1 MTSQSTLAHPPRMA
15 SWLVELFAPAAHAE
29 SIPGDL
35 LEEFSDL
42 VSKSGVGFA
51 RRWYW
56 RQSVKTTAHLI
67 AVGFRVAPWSIV
79 GIVLGGYLLLAFG
92 SSRSWV
98 EDAIVGVIQF
108 RRHHVT
114 QYYSNLEAYVDWL
127 NTSILIGR
135 LLMSL
140 FIGCIVAAVAK
151 GREMVAT
158 MTLGFIWAA
167 MVVKAILVLVTRH
180 WPEQAFLLHF
190 LVDQFGSSGLIV
202 MGGVIV
208 RESRSAMS
216 PRVSRV

>member
-1 MTSQSTLAHPPRMA
+1 MPRASLIRPPFIA
-15 SWLVELFAPAAHAE
+15 AWLVDLITPYEQAE

-42 VSKSGVGFA
+42 VSKSGVAFA

-56 RQSVKTTAHLI
+56 RQSVKTIAHLI
-67 AVGFRVAPWSIV
+67 GVGFRVAPWSIV
-79 GIVLGGYLLLAFG
+79 GTVLGGYLLLVFG
-92 SSRSWV
+92 VSWP

-108 RRHHVT
+108 HRHHVIP
-114 QYYSNLEAYVDWL
+114 YYSNLETYAFWL

-140 FIGCIVAAVAK
+140 FIGCIVAAIAK

-158 MTLGFIWAA
+158 TTLGLIWSAIT
-167 MVVKAILVLVTRH
+167 VEAILVLVTRH
-180 WPEQAFLLHF
+180 WPEQAFLLSF
-190 LVDQFGSSGLIV
+190 LVDQFGSSSLIV

-208 RESRSAMS
+208 REIRSAMS
-216 PRVSRV
+216 RRPSRV

>member
-1 MTSQSTLAHPPRMA
+1 MISQSPPVQPPRIA
-15 SWLVELFAPAAHAE
+15 SWLVELFAPLEYAG
-29 SIPGDL
+29 SILGDL

-42 VSKSGVGFA
+42 ASQSDVASA

-56 RQSVKTTAHLI
+56 RQSAKTVAHLI
-67 AVGFRVAPWSIV
+67 GTGFRVAPWSIV
-79 GIVLGGYLLLAFG
+79 GTVLGGYLLLAFG
-92 SSRSWV
+92 ASWP
-98 EDAIVGVIQF
+98 EQAIVGVLHF

-114 QYYSNLEAYVDWL
+114 PYYTNLDTYVFWL

-158 MTLGFIWAA
+158 MTLGFIGTV

-180 WPEQAFLLHF
+180 WPEQAFLLSF
-190 LVDQFGSSGLIV
+190 LVDQFGSFALIV

-208 RESRSAMS
+208 REIRSAMLRRPS
-216 PRVSRV
+216 CV